1 MKIKPPRIKK
11 ISNKKKWF
19 IGLAITCVMVSSALA
34 LWKGEDPNTNYKYG
48 IYEFIKT
55 ERGWVTL
62 FDGNYI
68 NFDYGPKELENL
80 TILIEPS
87 VGNKVYLA
95 YDPLDKDT
103 NMNYVLQRLYETM
116 TLLKIRPILA
126 CYQEKNCPDIPVVG
140 CNGESTV
147 FKIIKSNETNI
158 YKEDNCLVIQGDISE
173 LNRAANK
180 LSLIL
185 LGIIKNE

>member
-1 MKIKPPRIKK
+1 MKVKPPRAKK
-11 ISNKKKWF
+11 VSNKKNWF
-19 IGLAITCVMVSSALA
+19 IGLAIAFVMVSSALA

-48 IYEFIKT
+48 AYEFIKT
-55 ERGWVTL
+55 ERGWTTL

-80 TILIEPS
+80 TISINPV

-95 YDPLDKDT
+95 YNPLDKDT
-103 NMNYVLQRLYETM
+103 NMNYVLQKLYETM
-116 TLLKIRPILA
+116 VLLKIRPILA
-126 CYQEKNCPDIPVVG
+126 CYQEKNCPDIPIIN
-140 CNGESTV
+140 CKGEDTV

-158 YKEDNCLVIQGDISE
+158 YKEDSCLVIEGNISE
-173 LNRAANK
+173 LNRVANK

-185 LGIIKNE
+185 LGIIKND